1 MHRSLLLL
9 ALVACQRTEQAAPV
23 IGRADEPAWRETL
36 LAERATRDR
45 EMKTDDDSPLA
56 GAGRFDLEATS
67 YVRIEGDDVHIDQTR
82 DAAVVTFEK
91 TATGWSWQPA
101 SEAVTATTHDGKAA
115 IPPGPITKPT
125 LIHLSPR
132 FTLNPQLGDGDLIVI
147 AFDHQRRELRDF
159 TALLYFAPD
168 PRFVVRATLQRAAK
182 PVPTQL
188 ITSRGLYKRF
198 DEVGTL
204 QFELAGPR
212 SLVAYQM
219 AGTKELFVPFVDAT
233 SGRAS
238 YGAARFLDL
247 PEPDASGT
255 VVIDFNRAYNP
266 LCAFSPA
273 YNCPLPT
280 DRSRLGIAIEAG
292 ERDPHLH

>member
-1 MHRSLLLL
+1 MYRGLLLL
-9 ALVACQRTEQAAPV
+9 VVVACRHAEQAAPV
-23 IGRADEPAWRETL
+23 IDRANEPAWRETL
-36 LAERATRDR
+36 LTERANHDR
-45 EMKTDDDSPLA
+45 ELKTDDDSPLA
-56 GAGRFDLEATS
+56 GVDRFDLEATS
-67 YVRIEGDDVHIDQTR
+67 YVRIDGDDVHIDQAR

-101 SEAVTATTHDGKAA
+101 SDAVTATTHDGKAA
-115 IPPGPITKPT
+115 ISPGPITKPT

-147 AFDHQRRELRDF
+147 AFDHQRRELREF
-159 TALLYFAPD
+159 AGLAYFAPD
-168 PRFVVRATLQRAAK
+168 PRFVVRATLHRAAK
-182 PVPTQL
+182 PIPTQL
-188 ITSRGLYKRF
+188 ITSRGLYKHF
-198 DEVGTL
+198 DEIGTL

-219 AGTKELFVPFVDAT
+219 AGMKELFVPFVDAT
-233 SGRAS
+233 SGKAS

-247 PEPDASGT
+247 SEPDANGT

-280 DRSRLGIAIEAG
+280 DRSRLAIEIEAG